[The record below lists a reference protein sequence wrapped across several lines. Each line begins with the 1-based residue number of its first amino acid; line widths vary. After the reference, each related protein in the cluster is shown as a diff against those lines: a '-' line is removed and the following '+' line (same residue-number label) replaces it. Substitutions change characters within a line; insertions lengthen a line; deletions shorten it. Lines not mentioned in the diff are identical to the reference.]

1 MKILFITPYPPAQD
15 GIGSYSAMLRGEL
28 LAQGYDIAVIS
39 ARRAEDAPEEV
50 IGSLPPAF
58 ASPEAVL
65 EAVRAFAPDVIHVQF
80 AVAAYAALLPSLVR
94 VIDRLHEQGWPIVM
108 TMHEVTRDTESL
120 RAAGRALYRRVATR
134 AARVIVH
141 TETSREALLRLQGRA
156 GVPVS
161 VIAHPRTELPPSK
174 VDASELRARLGLG
187 QDRVILAFGFID
199 VDKGLDDLIVA
210 ASRMPAPALRGVR
223 IAVAG
228 DVRRRFGPFR
238 VFELRDRLHLRRV
251 RRLVTKRGLA
261 DKVTFAGFVPGSEV
275 RTWFDVATVAVLPY
289 RRAEQSGVA
298 SLAVAAG
305 TPVLTSDVGEL
316 AQLSALPAFRPRD
329 TEALA
334 ASLERFLATSDV
346 WPGIFPGIDAGG
358 DLSSIVRQTV
368 TLYEELTA
376 VSVSRVAA

>member
-1 MKILFITPYPPAQD
+1 MKILFITPYPPARD
-15 GIGSYSAMLRGEL
+15 GIGSYSAMAREEL
-28 LAQGYDIAVIS
+28 VAQGHHVAVIA
-39 ARRAEDAPEEV
+39 ARRAEDAPDEV
-50 IGSLPPAF
+50 IAALPPVF
-58 ASPEAVL
+58 SPPEAVL
-65 EAVRAFAPDVIHVQF
+65 EAVRAFAPDIIHVQF

-94 VIDRLHEQGWPIVM
+94 VIDRVHDQGWPIVM

-120 RAAGRALYRRVATR
+120 RAAGRALYRRMATR
-134 AARVIVH
+134 AAHIVVH
-141 TETSREALLRLQGRA
+141 TETSHQALVRLQGRP
-156 GVPVS
+156 GVPIS
-161 VIAHPRTELPPSK
+161 VIALPRTELPPSK

-187 QDRVILAFGFID
+187 QDRVLLAFGFID

-238 VFELRDRLHLRRV
+238 AFELRDRLHLRRV
-251 RRLVTKRGLA
+251 RRLVTQRGLG

-275 RTWFDVATVAVLPY
+275 RTWFDVATVVVLPY

-305 TPVLTSDVGEL
+305 TPVLASDVGEL
-316 AQLSALPAFRPRD
+316 ARLSALPAFAPGD

-334 ASLERFLATSDV
+334 GILERFLAASDV
-346 WPGIFPGIDAGG
+346 RPERFRGIDAGG

-368 TLYEELTA
+368 ALYEELTA
-376 VSVSRVAA
+376 VSAPWLAA